1 VIVGKLMEQILI
13 RRKIEQGRYPTGGA
27 YEKALA
33 EYNITDSEARLQ
45 LQRQI
50 TLVSFIDVRFGPEVQ
65 LKDAGIQGH
74 YNSTYPP
81 DWPLDRRLRQTRIRL
96 HAEVLQ

>member
-1 VIVGKLMEQILI
+1 VIAGKLVEQILI
-13 RRKIEQGRYPTGGA
+13 RRKIEQGRYPTGEA

-65 LKDAGIQGH
+65 LKDAGIQDY

-81 DWPLDRRLRQTRIRL
+81 DGRLDRWLRQTRIRL